1 MHGQCKK
8 TVGGILIQQLSY
20 WRLARTNA
28 LILTLSL
35 SLSGVCAQV
44 LKRGENI
51 DHMQTVTGQLKEQS
65 SSFRS

>member
-51 DHMQTVTGQLKEQS
+51 DHM
-65 SSFRS
+65 